1 MDTVEQARVYAR
13 TAYRITLQGSLDERW
28 SDWLDGMAVV
38 RTDGHGA
45 QVQTVSEGGLTDQSA
60 LVGVLGVLQGVGLG
74 VLGVEYLGRNQRA
87 IDLKDEL

>member
-1 MDTVEQARVYAR
+1 MDTAEQLKVFARAS
-13 TAYRITLQGSLDERW
+13 YRITLQGSLDERW

-45 QVQTVSEGGLTDQSA
+45 QVQTVLEGELADQSA
-60 LVGVLGVLQGVGLG
+60 LVGVLGVLQGLGLA

>member
-28 SDWLDGMAVV
+28 PDWLDGMAVV

-60 LVGVLGVLQGVGLG
+60 LVGVLGVPQGLG
-74 VLGVEYLGRNQRA
+74 LAVLGVEYQGRNQRA
-87 IDLKDEL
+87 NDLKDEL